1 MELHTGTM
9 KRIIKNIDEIFDIVL
24 EIGASDIILTP
35 GVPPAAWIAGRM
47 KLISTETVQPS
58 TIKEI
63 FFPLLTDEQ
72 SKRLKE
78 YGDIDFA
85 VGKHG
90 KGRFRINLHRQR
102 GTIGAALRYVPHL
115 IPDFEQLRL
124 PKRII
129 DFAKLP
135 HGLVLVTGGA
145 AAGKSTTLAAVIQ
158 FMNQHYKYHIVTL
171 EDPIEYIFHH
181 EKSIIEQREIGLDV
195 PSFASALR
203 HVVRQRPDVV
213 LIGEMRDLE
222 TISAVLTA
230 AETGHL
236 ILATL
241 HTSTAVQ
248 TIDRIIDVFPA
259 EQQGQIRIQLSNTLQ
274 GVVCQKL
281 FHDRLTD
288 GLIPA
293 AEIMIT
299 TPAIRRAIRDKET
312 HLIGGMIET
321 GKNMGMQRMDD
332 SILQLARAG
341 HISPEEAIVNAEDQ
355 EKMVRILAA

>member
-1 MELHTGTM
+1 MEMQTQTIKM
-9 KRIIKNIDEIFDIVL
+9 MIKNIDEIFEIVL
-24 EIGASDIILTP
+24 EIGASDIVLTP
-35 GVPPAAWIAGRM
+35 GVPPAAWVAGRM
-47 KLISTETVQPS
+47 KLIGTESVKPS
-58 TIKEI
+58 DIEEI

-72 SKRLKE
+72 SKRLNE

-85 VGKHG
+85 VGKRG
-90 KGRFRINLHRQR
+90 KGRFRINIHRQR
-102 GTIGAALRYVPHL
+102 GTIGAALRYIPHQ

-145 AAGKSTTLAAVIQ
+145 ACGKSTTLAAVIQ
-158 FMNQHYKYHIVTL
+158 YMNQHYNYHIVTL
-171 EDPIEYIFHH
+171 EDPIEYIFRH
-181 EKSIIEQREIGLDV
+181 EKSIIEQREIGVDV
-195 PSFASALR
+195 SSFASALR
-203 HVVRQRPDVV
+203 HIVRQRPDVV

-259 EQQGQIRIQLSNTLQ
+259 EQQGQVRIQLSNTLR

-281 FHDRLTD
+281 FHDRLTG

-299 TPAIRRAIRDKET
+299 TPAIQRAIRDKET

-321 GKNMGMQRMDD
+321 GKNMGMQRMDE

-341 HISPEEAIVNAEDQ
+341 HISPEEAIINAEDQ
-355 EKMVRILAA
+355 EKMIRALTA

>member
-1 MELHTGTM
+1 MTETRKGTTKM
-9 KRIIKNIDEIFDIVL
+9 IGSVDEIFDIVL
-24 EIGASDIILTP
+24 EIGASDMVFTP
-35 GVPPAAWIAGRM
+35 GMPPAAWVAGRM
-47 KLISTETVQPS
+47 RLIGSQMVEPKD
-58 TIKEI
+58 IEDI
-63 FFPLLTDEQ
+63 FYPLLTEDQ
-72 SKRLKE
+72 ADRLRKN
-78 YGDIDFA
+78 GDIDLA
-85 VGKHG
+85 IGKRG
-90 KGRFRINLHRQR
+90 KGRFRVNIHRQR
-102 GTIGAALRYVPHL
+102 GTIAVAMRYVPH
-115 IPDFEQLRL
+115 IVPDFERLRL

-158 FMNQHYKYHIVTL
+158 YMNQHYNYHIVTL

-181 EKSIIEQREIGLDV
+181 EKSIIEQREIGVDV

-241 HTSTAVQ
+241 HTSSAVQ

-259 EQQGQIRIQLSNTLQ
+259 EQQGQVRIQLSNTLQ

-281 FHDRLTD
+281 FHDRITN
-288 GLIPA
+288 GLVPA
-293 AEIMIT
+293 VEIMIA
-299 TPAIRRAIRDKET
+299 TPAIRRAIRDKEI

-321 GKNMGMQRMDD
+321 GKNMGMQRMDE

-341 HISPEEAIVNAEDQ
+341 HICPEDALVNAQDP
-355 EKMVRILAA
+355 EKMMRALAA